1 MESASILLSKA
12 WKGYKPRF
20 WELTLAV
27 WIPTALVALI
37 GNPGETFQ
45 GLIVGLLAVLVS
57 AIVNLSVIYAVVENI
72 PVIKALKKALSNILG
87 YWWIMILMWLIVMG
101 GTVLLLVP
109 GIIFSVWFMMARYV
123 FILEKQRGLNVL
135 LRSKEYTEGHGWE
148 IFWKMIYLLPI
159 GIGLVLAA
167 VIAGMLL
174 SLIVGGQFMLGSGEQ
189 LLNTVMSFVTGIITV
204 LGAYYFWGLFENLR
218 GLKPELRDKP
228 VSGKRGWWVAAAVWG
243 LVAIIAIPAVILAIL
258 NPTNLLKEAR
268 DSQRITDLNTL
279 KLSLD
284 LYSDIVDQI
293 DFSAC
298 APGKVFSSDNGRKSV
313 V

>member
-20 WELTLAV
+20 WELTLAI

-37 GNPGETFQ
+37 GNSGKTPQ
-45 GLIVGLLAVLVS
+45 GLIVVLLAVLVS
-57 AIVNLSVIYAVVENI
+57 AIVNLGVIYAVVENI

-159 GIGLVLAA
+159 CIGLVLAA

-189 LLNTVMSFVTGIITV
+189 LLNMVMAFVTGIITV
-204 LGAYYFWGLFENLR
+204 LGAYYFLGLFENLR
-218 GLKPELRDKP
+218 ELKPELRDKP
-228 VSGKRGWWVAAAVWG
+228 VSIKKGWWIAAAVWG
-243 LVAIIAIPAVILAIL
+243 LVGTSVIFSLAAMTAL
-258 NPTNLLKEAR
+258 NN
-268 DSQRITDLNTL
+268 
-279 KLSLD
+279 
-284 LYSDIVDQI
+284 
-293 DFSAC
+293 
-298 APGKVFSSDNGRKSV
+298 
-313 V
+313 